1 MLRQNPQKTSFFNSS
16 LEDVDDAEAGDSPA
30 FASAIRCHSAAPPH
44 PHCKDPRR
52 RFSKIVCLLL
62 SLNVMRKADVFTLIF
77 ALEGA
82 GEAHVTDCALSS
94 AADSG
99 ASL

>member
-1 MLRQNPQKTSFFNSS
+1 MTQKPVTRQH
-16 LEDVDDAEAGDSPA
+16 SPLPYGA
-30 FASAIRCHSAAPPH
+30 HSAAPPH